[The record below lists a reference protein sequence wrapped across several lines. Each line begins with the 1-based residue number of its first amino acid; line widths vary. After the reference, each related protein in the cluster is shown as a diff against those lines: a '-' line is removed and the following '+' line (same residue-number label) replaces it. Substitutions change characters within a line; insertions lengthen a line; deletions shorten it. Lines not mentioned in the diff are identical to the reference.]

1 MSRGISLSPDP
12 IPTALPATV
21 DPDTIVVDT
30 GKVDPEEEPPTTII
44 PAPVFPTPVFPP
56 RGRVKDK
63 KNLDFD
69 SVVAFPI
76 PPPLSERKK
85 KTVGP
90 GPERRWLPECPPQ
103 AEMLFTSSVDTPEMS
118 WIVRRSRAM
127 IKEGKNGS
135 GMQVG
140 AGGAK
145 KRRRKGL
152 PKAGSKR
159 AKRAYNW
166 KNPMKNKAWKI
177 AGKGCPKMEFV
188 VKEKKGKGMEQ
199 AGGK

>member
-12 IPTALPATV
+12 IPAALPATIDPDAIVFDTGVV
-21 DPDTIVVDT
+21 DPDE
-30 GKVDPEEEPPTTII
+30 KEPPTTII
-44 PAPVFPTPVFPP
+44 PTPIFPP
-56 RGRVKDK
+56 RGRVKDN

-76 PPPLSERKK
+76 PPPPSERRK

-90 GPERRWLPECPPQ
+90 GPEHLWLPECPPQ

-127 IKEGKNGS
+127 IKQGKNS

-166 KNPMKNKAWKI
+166 KNPLKNKAWKI
-177 AGKGCPKMEFV
+177 AGKGCPKMEIV
-188 VKEKKGKGMEQ
+188 VKETKGKSKEQ

>member
-1 MSRGISLSPDP
+1 MSRGISPDP
-12 IPTALPATV
+12 IPAALRATT
-21 DPDTIVVDT
+21 DPETIVVDT
-30 GKVDPEEEPPTTII
+30 GVVDHDEKEPPTAII
-44 PAPVFPTPVFPP
+44 PTPIFPTPAFPP
-56 RGRVKDK
+56 RGRVKDNK
-63 KNLDFD
+63 TLDFD

-103 AEMLFTSSVDTPEMS
+103 AEMLFTSSVYTPEMS

-127 IKEGKNGS
+127 IKEGKNG

-159 AKRAYNW
+159 PKRAYNW
-166 KNPMKNKAWKI
+166 RNPLKNKAWKML
-177 AGKGCPKMEFV
+177 GKGCPKMEVV
-188 VKEKKGKGMEQ
+188 VKEKMGKGMEQ

>member
-1 MSRGISLSPDP
+1 MSRGISFSPEP
-12 IPTALPATV
+12 IPATLPATI

-30 GKVDPEEEPPTTII
+30 GVVNPEEKEPPATII
-44 PAPVFPTPVFPP
+44 PP
-56 RGRVKDK
+56 RGRVKDN

-90 GPERRWLPECPPQ
+90 GAEHRWLPECPPQ

-127 IKEGKNGS
+127 IKGGKS
-135 GMQVG
+135 EGMQVG

-166 KNPMKNKAWKI
+166 KNPLKNKAWKML
-177 AGKGCPKMEFV
+177 GKRCPKLEIV

-199 AGGK
+199 AGAE